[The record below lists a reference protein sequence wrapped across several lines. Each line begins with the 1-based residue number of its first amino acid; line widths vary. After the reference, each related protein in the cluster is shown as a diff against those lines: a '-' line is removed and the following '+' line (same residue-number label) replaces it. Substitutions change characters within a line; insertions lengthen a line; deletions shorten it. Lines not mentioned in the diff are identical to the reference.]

1 VTLWYKSDTLQDM
14 GCWGLVL
21 GQDRFLLMEFLLID
35 KWGNYFAK
43 LNKTKNTTTLN
54 IAQLFKSL
62 FYYFSGLQWQRIT
75 CKLYMLHMSKNSKQN
90 FKNWNSINEIF
101 LFRFMVS
108 CATFNNISVISWRS
122 ALLVEETTDMS
133 QVTDK
138 LYHILLYRVH
148 LARAGFELTT
158 SVVIGTDC
166 IRNCTSNYH
175 MIMATTATFSL

>member
-1 VTLWYKSDTLQDM
+1 M

-21 GQDRFLLMEFLLID
+21 GQDRFLLMEFLFID

-108 CATFNNISVISWRS
+108 YATFNNISVIMSRFS
-122 ALLVEETTDMS
+122 VFKFSDYCLLQIYRDWISYIYIHVLTKEMRIKHL
-133 QVTDK
+133 QFVIYFW
-138 LYHILLYRVH
+138 YHIKF
-148 LARAGFELTT
+148 AF
-158 SVVIGTDC
+158 
-166 IRNCTSNYH
+166 
-175 MIMATTATFSL
+175 F